1 MHVNVTQ
8 PCGNHPSVTLTISA
22 SNVIGSN
29 VPNGV
34 LWPVSLSLEVSQ
46 QQKCVNLN
54 DLGCHQ
60 CTTWHAQM
68 LRNIITGLV
77 RDWNPVMSIKVPSK
91 CKKAAIYLAF
101 SGIQH
106 RLSKWFTCQV
116 VFIANNIWFMAKNL
130 LHWAFSGDVFIQS
143 LTHYCFIKSY
153 ISASTAEQITFILFV
168 TLNVWFARLRQY
180 RMQKVG
186 AKLTASSKA
195 KTDHIKFFFGAIW
208 NVICLLKRGKNLKCT
223 LISDDFCP

>member
-1 MHVNVTQ
+1 MHVNLTQ
-8 PCGNHPSVTLTISA
+8 PRGNRPAVTLTISA

-46 QQKCVNLN
+46 QQKYVNLN

-60 CTTWHAQM
+60 CTTWHTQM

-91 CKKAAIYLAF
+91 CKKAAIYSAF

-116 VFIANNIWFMAKNL
+116 VFIANNIWFMAKIP
-130 LHWAFSGDVFIQS
+130 LHWAFSGAVFIQG
-143 LTHYCFIKSY
+143 LTLSCF
-153 ISASTAEQITFILFV
+153 L
-168 TLNVWFARLRQY
+168 
-180 RMQKVG
+180 
-186 AKLTASSKA
+186 
-195 KTDHIKFFFGAIW
+195 
-208 NVICLLKRGKNLKCT
+208 
-223 LISDDFCP
+223 